1 MAKFT
6 DGSGISRLW
15 SRIQLLI
22 ASEKPTVYSQT
33 LTAGSTSVT
42 FNNVTTTANSL
53 VNVATSVPDLEH
65 NNMTNSGNSYTVT
78 FDAQS
83 SNITVYLIV
92 TEVA

>member
-1 MAKFT
+1 MDKFANEN
-6 DGSGISRLW
+6 GISRLW

-22 ASEKPTVYSQT
+22 VSEKPTVYSQA

-53 VNVATSVPDLEH
+53 VDVATSVPDLEH
-65 NNMTNSGNSYTVT
+65 NSMTNSGNSYTVT

-83 SNITVYLIV
+83 SDIMVYLIV